1 MAERLNWGTKVTLN
15 PSPEPIENKLTAGEL
30 NELKSV
36 IDDHADEIENIV
48 VGSTDW
54 VDVTN
59 KPTEFPPSAHNH
71 VESDI
76 SDLDKYSQ
84 SEVDDKISEK
94 TNVDGV
100 TITGSG
106 TVADPFVAVVGGV
119 TLPINKSDVTGLV
132 TDLTNIS
139 NRLDAVE
146 VVDPQPRTTGDVV
159 FSTDTSGKWL
169 THEDSVS
176 VDYTFNVGSFS
187 TAGTYVTLRSLGSSI
202 NLIAGAN
209 VVIEP
214 LLNGGSTTVLDQD
227 IITLYAEEV
236 GSNLLLIMV

>member
-71 VESDI
+71 TESDI

-94 TNVDGV
+94 TNVDGL

-106 TVADPFVAVVGGV
+106 TVADPFVAVV
-119 TLPINKSDVTGLV
+119 
-132 TDLTNIS
+132 
-139 NRLDAVE
+139 E
-146 VVDPQPRTTGDVV
+146 VVAPQPRTTGDVV
-159 FSTDTSGKWL
+159 FSTDTSGKWI

-214 LLNGGSTTVLDQD
+214 LINGGSTTVLDQD